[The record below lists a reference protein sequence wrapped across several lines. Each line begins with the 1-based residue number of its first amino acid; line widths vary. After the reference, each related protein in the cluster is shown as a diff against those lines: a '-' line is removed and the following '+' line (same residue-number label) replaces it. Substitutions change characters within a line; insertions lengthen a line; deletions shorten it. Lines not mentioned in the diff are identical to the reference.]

1 MTPLI
6 LPPEDLPPDSI
17 TETDLMLRRQLEIST
32 SKLFFEACEGPI
44 QSLLMECSWTITMT
58 TVPMLVI
65 YCSDVLHN
73 WRVLSHMR
81 AIAHSLA
88 DFSPQAKIRV
98 FPPAGTGDPF
108 DLRVDERSQIRD
120 RRSDR

>member
-1 MTPLI
+1 MTPLL
-6 LPPEDLPPDSI
+6 LPPDDLPPDDL
-17 TETDLMLRRQLEIST
+17 TEADLLLRRQLEIST

-44 QSLLMECSWTITMT
+44 QSLLVECGWSITMA

-65 YCSDVLHN
+65 YCPDALHN
-73 WRVLSHMR
+73 WRVLGHMGALAR
-81 AIAHSLA
+81 TLA

-108 DLRVDERSQIRD
+108 DLRVDERSQL
-120 RRSDR
+120 SDRLEDR